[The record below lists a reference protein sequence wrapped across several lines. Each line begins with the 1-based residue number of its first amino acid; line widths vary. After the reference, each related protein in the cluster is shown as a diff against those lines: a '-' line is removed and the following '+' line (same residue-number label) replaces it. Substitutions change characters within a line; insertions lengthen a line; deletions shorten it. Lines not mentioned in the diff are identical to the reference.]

1 VKLAPRSFRIQWD
14 LHAWSGVLA
23 SLFLFVI
30 FFCGVFSL
38 FREDIE
44 VWQEPAFHAAPPGR
58 TPPSFDALLTALE
71 KELPLPRGTHLG
83 LLTHEETRLVT
94 AYVFTPTQ
102 VRVLWLD
109 PARGTVLPEHS
120 RLSGELFWMHFFYRV
135 PWGME
140 LSGLVAVALLVA
152 LVSGLVIHLK
162 DLRRQWWRFRP
173 DVKSRFS
180 ASDAHKVLGVFGL
193 PFTAMMGWTGAVL
206 CLVALVGQGLTAS
219 VFEGDPARV
228 TVLRGHAQPVR
239 QEAHRDAPML
249 PLDGL
254 IARAREAVPG
264 ADGVPR
270 YVDVHLRGDASA
282 WAGVFFQLAPLGADH
297 YAFVDAVSGE
307 ALSTSVEHRTPS
319 FTFERVLFDLH
330 YAHYGGLLLKVLY
343 ALLALAGC
351 AVLLTG
357 NLIWLERR
365 DEHRAHRGNR
375 LLERLTVGVSGGLV
389 LAVAVYFAANRALP
403 DALARRADWEF
414 GVFLGAWALVTG
426 LSLLPRPVPRRMGAG
441 WCTLAAAL
449 YAGVV
454 AADGVLQPVNL
465 FTALGR
471 GLPSVFL
478 TEALLCA
485 LAAGCAALAWGL
497 RGPRRASPYQE

>member
-1 VKLAPRSFRIQWD
+1 MKLTPRTFRIQWD
-14 LHAWSGVLA
+14 SHAWSGVLA

-44 VWQEPAFHAAPPGR
+44 VWQEPAFHTSPPGE
-58 TPPSFDALLTALE
+58 TPPSFDALLASLE
-71 KELPLPRGTHLG
+71 KELPLPRGTNLG

-94 AYVFTPTQ
+94 AYVFTPEGSK
-102 VRVLWLD
+102 VFWVD

-140 LSGLVAVALLVA
+140 LSGLAAIALLVA

-162 DLRRQWWRFRP
+162 DLRTQWWRFRP
-173 DVKSRFS
+173 DAKSRFS

-206 CLVALVGQGLTAS
+206 CLVALVGQGLTAG
-219 VFEGDPARV
+219 VYKGDPARV
-228 TVLRGHAQPVR
+228 TALRGHAQPVR
-239 QEAHRDAPML
+239 VEAHRDAPML
-249 PLDGL
+249 PLDAL
-254 IARAREAVPG
+254 VARARGAVPG
-264 ADGVPR
+264 AQGVPR
-270 YVDVHLRGDASA
+270 YVELHLRGDASA
-282 WAGVFFQLAPLGADH
+282 WVGVFFQLSPLGADH
-297 YAFVDAVSGE
+297 FAFVDAVKGD
-307 ALSTSVEHRTPS
+307 ALATSVDYRTPS

-330 YAHYGGLLLKVLY
+330 YAHFGGLLLKVLY

-365 DEHRAHRGNR
+365 DEPRARRGNR
-375 LLERLTVGVSGGLV
+375 LLERLTVGVSAGLV
-389 LAVAVYFAANRALP
+389 LAVAVYFAANRVLP
-403 DALARRADWEF
+403 EGLARRADWEF

-426 LSLLPRPVPRRMGAG
+426 LSLLPRLTPRRLGAG
-441 WCTLAAAL
+441 WSALAAAL

-454 AADGVLQPVNL
+454 VADAVLQPANL
-465 FTALGR
+465 FTALAR
-471 GLPSVFL
+471 GMPSVFL
-478 TEALLCA
+478 TEVLLMA

-497 RGPRRASPYQE
+497 RAPRGPPGRAA